1 MALLQREFNW
11 QDVTIQMMG
20 KVVAGARAV
29 KYTAKREQ
37 TNVYALG
44 GKPIAIA
51 TGKTEF
57 EGEIAMIQSELEA
70 LQRSLPA
77 GKSILDI
84 AAFDVVIVYEQPDG
98 LLVTDIL
105 KNCRFTEVTKEMKV
119 DDPFMEITLPIAIM
133 DIQYNV

>member
-29 KYTAKREQ
+29 KYTAKCDQ
-37 TNVYALG
+37 INVYALG

-51 TGKTEF
+51 TGKKEF
-57 EGEIAMIQSELEA
+57 EAELTIIQSELEA

-84 AAFDVVIVYEQPDG
+84 QAFDVVVVYENDG

-105 KNCRFTEVTKEMKV
+105 KNCRFTEVTKEIKV
-119 DDPFMEITLPIAIM
+119 DDPFMEITLPIAVM